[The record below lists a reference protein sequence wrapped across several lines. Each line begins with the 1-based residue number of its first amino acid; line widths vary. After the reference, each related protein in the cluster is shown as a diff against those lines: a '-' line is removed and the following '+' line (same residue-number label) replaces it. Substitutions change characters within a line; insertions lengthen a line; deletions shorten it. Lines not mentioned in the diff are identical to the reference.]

1 MTKLVINQSRE
12 QTNVNVL
19 TGIWSTQA
27 SQSTIDLVKILAKN
41 ETKTDQ
47 YEILIFT
54 GQKFSSL
61 SLLQGL
67 ESK

>member
-1 MTKLVINQSRE
+1 MTKLVINQRRE

-47 YEILIFT
+47 YEILIFI
-54 GQKFSSL
+54 GLKFSSL